1 MSKFTSATPCF
12 SGECGLCM
20 NCCGGTDHYLTSHN
34 DRRAKELYL
43 MLGKDSTEE
52 YRKYY
57 NTKLNTW
64 CKNRG
69 YRDPY
74 DRGWAHNTI
83 KVNYSGTIYN
93 FSLSEDK
100 HNRVCGNHYC
110 KMLYHSANEWDQKK
124 KFPNYPIYRND
135 DKNLSLCSICIDKE

>member
-12 SGECGLCM
+12 SGECGLCID
-20 NCCGGTDHYLTSHN
+20 CCGGTDHYLTSHN

-43 MLGKDSTEE
+43 MLGKNPTEE

-64 CKNRG
+64 CKNKG

-100 HNRVCGNHYC
+100 HNRVCDNHYC
-110 KMLYHSANEWDQKK
+110 KMLYHSSNEWDKKK

-135 DKNLSLCSICIDKE
+135 DKNLSLCSICIDNI